1 MSMARMWIRSGASC
15 CSSFVVFYHNHR
27 IAQLLQFFQILFT
40 PASQSE
46 YPSFLEQLQGRF
58 FSDTGSSPYDEG
70 TLYRFFIHQLVRIS

>member
-1 MSMARMWIRSGASC
+1 MKREI
-15 CSSFVVFYHNHR
+15 
-27 IAQLLQFFQILFT
+27 IT

-70 TLYRFFIHQLVRIS
+70 TLYRFL